1 MKISKNSEASSADA
15 PRAGNNEGDGNS
27 IAQSLNPILPDLLAA
42 NPAPREDPAPMT
54 EGQKQLAKAGGIT
67 MRDPGFFTDPPPQ
80 EESQQG
86 DFEAF
91 GDAEKKDRKR
101 SSPQRPPKTP
111 GAKQGGGIAMRIPG
125 FFDPPPRVC
134 PLKGK

>member
-1 MKISKNSEASSADA
+1 
-15 PRAGNNEGDGNS
+15 
-27 IAQSLNPILPDLLAA
+27 
-42 NPAPREDPAPMT
+42 
-54 EGQKQLAKAGGIT
+54 

-91 GDAEKKDRKR
+91 GDAEEKDRQR
-101 SSPQRPPKTP
+101 SSPHHPPKTP
-111 GAKQGGGIAMRIPG
+111 EAKQGGGIAMRSPG
-125 FFDPPPRVC
+125 FFDPPPQSR